1 MEGCTNETDRP
12 TMSNVP
18 EAKSKIWTISKSTK
32 HVKIICNEVLVLD
45 WEVPAE
51 ADMEDKK
58 QCAKLDA
65 TTFRIWFLKN
75 NDTDVGEM
83 SYTAA
88 DYGVRLITGLTRF
101 FFRLYF

>member
-1 MEGCTNETDRP
+1 MQLSSPADYKVSVEGCTSETDRP

-18 EAKSKIWTISKSTK
+18 EAKFKIWTISKSTK

-45 WEVPAE
+45 WEVPAI

-88 DYGVRLITGLTRF
+88 DYEVR
-101 FFRLYF
+101 